1 MNIYRKKIE
10 NGLITLLPMDEKQKR
25 SLHTIQQRNKELK
38 RAVKDANL
46 MILTLNNMIDIAA
59 EN

>member
-1 MNIYRKKIE
+1 
-10 NGLITLLPMDEKQKR
+10 MDEKQKR